1 MDERKGLMMNDK
13 KRSMAHM
20 FDLLSRE
27 KELLVSQ
34 ISEERDARKRSELNQ
49 ELKNLSG
56 ILLEITASQ

>member
-1 MDERKGLMMNDK
+1 MMNDK